1 MEKHPSCEMNYPTER
16 KMEDRRWDSN
26 HDLWVQLAAWGVSRP
41 NSVTPSPAFRN
52 ATVSALID
60 PQKNDWN
67 DSLVDSIFLPF
78 EAQKIK
84 AIPLCTTSQPD
95 CLFWLK
101 SSDGSYVVSSGYQWL
116 CSEENSSAAFV
127 SNPERSRGFW
137 KKVWKANVPGKV
149 KQFLWKACTNALPK
163 MENLKKRRILD
174 DDTCHQCS
182 SKAESCLQA
191 LWDCEGLRQVWD
203 VDFNWINRHHASNGT
218 FENLVEIVL
227 EKPHLLELFV
237 VLSWFLWSRR
247 NKLRLKEEIIPLNR
261 VVLEAKRFLSL
272 HKPIRM
278 IKPKLSKPTGAKWR
292 PPV

>member
-1 MEKHPSCEMNYPTER
+1 MQRLFQILRGPE
-16 KMEDRRWDSN
+16 
-26 HDLWVQLAAWGVSRP
+26 VS
-41 NSVTPSPAFRN
+41 
-52 ATVSALID
+52 
-60 PQKNDWN
+60 
-67 DSLVDSIFLPF
+67 
-78 EAQKIK
+78 
-84 AIPLCTTSQPD
+84 
-95 CLFWLK
+95 
-101 SSDGSYVVSSGYQWL
+101 G
-116 CSEENSSAAFV
+116 
-127 SNPERSRGFW
+127 
-137 KKVWKANVPGKV
+137 KKLWKANVPGKV

-182 SKAESCLQA
+182 SKAESGLQA
-191 LWDCEGLRQVWD
+191 LWDCEGLRQLWD

-227 EKPHLLELFV
+227 EKLHLLELFV

-261 VVLEAKRFLSL
+261 VVFEAKRFLSL